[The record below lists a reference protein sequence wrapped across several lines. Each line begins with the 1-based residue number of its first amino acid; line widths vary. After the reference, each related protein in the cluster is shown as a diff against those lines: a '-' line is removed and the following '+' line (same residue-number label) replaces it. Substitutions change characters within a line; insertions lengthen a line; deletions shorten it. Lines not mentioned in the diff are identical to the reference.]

1 MKYKLI
7 FLSLLILCG
16 CQSINVFNFE
26 KSLKKTE
33 TFENVFYE
41 NFSAKGIVK
50 FYAKN
55 KKISSRFNFVKNGSQ
70 EKIDFLDVFNNI
82 MVTFKVEEEKIVI
95 VDGAKKLNSDSL
107 EQIINRPFFKTVIL
121 NFSNILMG
129 KVEPQEVIRK
139 YDNGLYELIK
149 NEKYSIYYK
158 MYNKDFLPVN
168 MKIDFLNIIFDLK
181 ILNWT
186 IIEK

>member
-1 MKYKLI
+1 MYFTKTSLRKELLSFTRRIKKYLQDSI
-7 FLSLLILCG
+7 FI
-16 CQSINVFNFE
+16 
-26 KSLKKTE
+26 
-33 TFENVFYE
+33 
-41 NFSAKGIVK
+41 
-50 FYAKN
+50 
-55 KKISSRFNFVKNGSQ
+55 KNGSQ

-82 MVTFKVEEEKIVI
+82 IVTFKVEEEKIVI

-107 EQIINRPFFKTVIL
+107 EKIINRPFFKTVIL

>member
-1 MKYKLI
+1 
-7 FLSLLILCG
+7 
-16 CQSINVFNFE
+16 
-26 KSLKKTE
+26 
-33 TFENVFYE
+33 
-41 NFSAKGIVK
+41 
-50 FYAKN
+50 
-55 KKISSRFNFVKNGSQ
+55 
-70 EKIDFLDVFNNI
+70 
-82 MVTFKVEEEKIVI
+82 
-95 VDGAKKLNSDSL
+95 
-107 EQIINRPFFKTVIL
+107 
-121 NFSNILMG
+121 MG
-129 KVEPQEVIRK
+129 KVKPQEVIRK

>member
-1 MKYKLI
+1 
-7 FLSLLILCG
+7 
-16 CQSINVFNFE
+16 
-26 KSLKKTE
+26 
-33 TFENVFYE
+33 
-41 NFSAKGIVK
+41 
-50 FYAKN
+50 
-55 KKISSRFNFVKNGSQ
+55 
-70 EKIDFLDVFNNI
+70 
-82 MVTFKVEEEKIVI
+82 
-95 VDGAKKLNSDSL
+95 
-107 EQIINRPFFKTVIL
+107 
-121 NFSNILMG
+121 MG

>member
-1 MKYKLI
+1 
-7 FLSLLILCG
+7 
-16 CQSINVFNFE
+16 
-26 KSLKKTE
+26 
-33 TFENVFYE
+33 
-41 NFSAKGIVK
+41 
-50 FYAKN
+50 
-55 KKISSRFNFVKNGSQ
+55 
-70 EKIDFLDVFNNI
+70 
-82 MVTFKVEEEKIVI
+82 
-95 VDGAKKLNSDSL
+95 
-107 EQIINRPFFKTVIL
+107 
-121 NFSNILMG
+121 MG

-158 MYNKDFLPVN
+158 MYNRDFLPVN

>member
-1 MKYKLI
+1 
-7 FLSLLILCG
+7 
-16 CQSINVFNFE
+16 
-26 KSLKKTE
+26 
-33 TFENVFYE
+33 
-41 NFSAKGIVK
+41 
-50 FYAKN
+50 
-55 KKISSRFNFVKNGSQ
+55 
-70 EKIDFLDVFNNI
+70 
-82 MVTFKVEEEKIVI
+82 
-95 VDGAKKLNSDSL
+95 
-107 EQIINRPFFKTVIL
+107 
-121 NFSNILMG
+121 MG

-186 IIEK
+186 IIEKGY